1 MSYWVY
7 LIAAVCCL
15 VGELFTMEFSA
26 TCIGIGFLGAAGMSA
41 LGFGL
46 TTQVLVFIGLAV
58 ICWVGIRPVAL
69 RHFYKNTKDVTTPT
83 QDVIGKECVVESDIV
98 PLKNQGRV
106 LVKGE
111 SWKATAA
118 QEIKKGTAC
127 VVREVKGVTLLVEI
141 KK

>member
-1 MSYWVY
+1 MSYSVY

-15 VGELFTMEFSA
+15 VGELFTMEFSS
-26 TCIGIGFLGAAGMSA
+26 TCIGIGFLGAALMSA
-41 LGFGL
+41 LGFSF
-46 TTQVLVFIGLAV
+46 TWQVIVFIVLAAG
-58 ICWVGIRPVAL
+58 CWTGIRPIAL
-69 RHFYKNTKDVTTPT
+69 RHFYKNSKGVTTPT
-83 QDVIGKECVVESDIV
+83 QDVIGKDCLVENDIV

-118 QEIKKGTAC
+118 HEIKKGTPC
-127 VVREVKGVTLLVEI
+127 IVKEIKGVTLWVEI

>member
-26 TCIGIGFLGAAGMSA
+26 TCIGIGLLGAAGVSA
-41 LGFGL
+41 LDFGL
-46 TTQVLVFIGLAV
+46 TAQLIVFIVLAV
-58 ICWVGIRPVAL
+58 VCWVGIRPIAL
-69 RHFYKNTKDVTTPT
+69 RHLYKNEESVTTPT
-83 QDVIGKECVVESDIV
+83 QDVIGKECVAESDII

-127 VVREVKGVTLLVEI
+127 VVKAVNGVTLLVEI

>member
-7 LIAAVCCL
+7 LVAAVCCL

-26 TCIGIGFLGAAGMSA
+26 TCIGIGLLGAAGVSA

-46 TTQVLVFIGLAV
+46 TAQLIVFIVLAV
-58 ICWVGIRPVAL
+58 VCWVGIRPIAL
-69 RHFYKNTKDVTTPT
+69 RHLYKNEESVTTPT
-83 QDVIGKECVVESDIV
+83 QDVIGKECVAESDII

-127 VVREVKGVTLLVEI
+127 VVKAVNGVTLLVEI

>member
-1 MSYWVY
+1 MSYSVY
-7 LIAAVCCL
+7 LIAAVLCL
-15 VGELFTMEFSA
+15 VGELFTMEFSS
-26 TCIGIGFLGAAGMSA
+26 TCIGIGFLGAAGASA

-46 TTQVLVFIGLAV
+46 ITQIIVFITLAV

-69 RHFYKNTKDVTTPT
+69 RHFYKNGKPVTTPT
-83 QDVIGKECVVESDIV
+83 QDVIGKDCVVEKDIV
-98 PLKNQGRV
+98 PLKNEGRV

-111 SWKATAA
+111 SWKAAAA

-127 VVREVKGVTLLVEI
+127 VVKEVKGVTLLVEI